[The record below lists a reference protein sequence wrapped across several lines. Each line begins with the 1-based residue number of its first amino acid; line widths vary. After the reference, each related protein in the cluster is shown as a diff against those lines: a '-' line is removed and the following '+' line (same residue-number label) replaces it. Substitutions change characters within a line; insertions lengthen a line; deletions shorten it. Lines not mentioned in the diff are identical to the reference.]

1 MNVEIGT
8 EAAQFL
14 FREYINRNFC
24 AAGVVKCQ
32 KYIYQQFKF
41 PQHLM
46 YHALSVLLLADLF
59 SGLGG
64 KCREKSKSFTVKRL
78 ND

>member
-1 MNVEIGT
+1 MNVDIGT
-8 EAAQFL
+8 EAAQIL

-24 AAGVVKCQ
+24 AVGVVKCQ

-41 PQHLM
+41 PQHVM
-46 YHALSVLLLADLF
+46 YHALSRLLLSDLF

-64 KCREKSKSFTVKRL
+64 KRREKS
-78 ND
+78 